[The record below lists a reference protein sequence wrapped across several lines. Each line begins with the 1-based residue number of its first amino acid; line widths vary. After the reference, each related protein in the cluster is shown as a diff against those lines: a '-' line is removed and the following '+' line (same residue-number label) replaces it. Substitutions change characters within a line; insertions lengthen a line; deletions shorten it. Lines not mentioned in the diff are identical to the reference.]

1 MIDSH
6 CHLDLL
12 ASKKDLN
19 TALERAKAAG
29 LTRLMAPSI
38 NPHSWQTLQALN
50 SEYQHLLPIDTAL
63 GVHPYFLSSNECDLK
78 NGIASLSQEQ
88 LVKGQLYELENA
100 AAMRH
105 PSVKAIGETGIDGHI
120 KVPLKLQQQ
129 VFNAHLNVA
138 ERCSLP
144 VIVHHR
150 KSHHLLLEAFKQA
163 RYQGE
168 GVIHAFSGSV
178 EVAKRYIER
187 GFYLGIGGTITYERA
202 KKTRET
208 LGYLLEHHFD
218 NILLET
224 DSPDMPMCGRQGEP
238 NEPYYL
244 NDVVEAISSTFSVAP
259 SEVIATTTAN
269 YFRLFGIEQSHV

>member
-1 MIDSH
+1 
-6 CHLDLL
+6 
-12 ASKKDLN
+12 
-19 TALERAKAAG
+19 
-29 LTRLMAPSI
+29 MAPSI

-218 NILLET
+218 HILLET

-238 NEPYYL
+238 NEPCYL